1 MYDEFEKG
9 DSNINNLLNSIQD
22 EEILNQ
28 ITKIMSDDY
37 DITDINKAIIDI
49 LNIYEK
55 EKIINKKNEILSKLE
70 DEKLTKEEIVSL
82 ENQLSEVIIKLAK
95 MK

>member
-1 MYDEFEKG
+1 
-9 DSNINNLLNSIQD
+9 
-22 EEILNQ
+22 
-28 ITKIMSDDY
+28 MSDDY